1 MTDTLN
7 DISLAPSLLTEDA
20 RPSGKLCEDV
30 EVYELDP
37 DVYIAVVEAELGK
50 AGVVNKNER
59 IYQPEEFIREN
70 MRLAARLSDEFVD
83 GELGHPRGGPTFDV
97 PARLLKVTTESTSPN
112 TATAIG
118 TFGILATQT
127 GRDVLTLYRA
137 GMPIGVSSR
146 GEGMLEEIIIEE
158 DGPYAEMNP
167 DYVGRSV
174 NLVKSF
180 SLDRYDLVRVPSAG
194 THLYNP
200 GGSNVSTE
208 SVEAVIMAKPSK
220 ADEMVESKVNTEVD
234 QETASI
240 APAEAAQA
248 VLESDPLYGLND
260 AQKGVLLKIVN
271 SITVAEDANESDL
284 VKEIASLRE
293 QMMVD
298 RHRTTLNE
306 AEFKRLNEEIAS
318 LREERDE
325 RQLQDRLA
333 TATVDA
339 TAEKR
344 FGAIVS
350 EQLSALIAES
360 VIRTVEGVEKHAHR
374 LFAMLES
381 ANAPVVAPV
390 EQEAQDVQEDVEV
403 AVEEAAA
410 ELPAGLDEDTYNS
423 LKALMVRD
431 RARIGG

>member
-1 MTDTLN
+1 MSDTIQDTHL
-7 DISLAPSLLTEDA
+7 SPALLTEDA
-20 RPSGKLCEDV
+20 SPAAKLCEDV
-30 EVYELDP
+30 ELYELDP

-50 AGVVNKNER
+50 AGIVNRNER

-70 MRLAARLSDEFVD
+70 MRLASRLADEFVD

-97 PARLLKVTTESTSPN
+97 PARLLKVTTESAAPN
-112 TATAIG
+112 TATALG

-146 GEGMLEEIIIEE
+146 GEGVLEEITIDEG
-158 DGPYAEMNP
+158 GPYADLNP
-167 DYVGRSV
+167 EYVGRAV
-174 NLVKSF
+174 NLVQSF

-200 GGSNVSTE
+200 GGANVSTE
-208 SVEAVIMAKPSK
+208 SVEAFIMAKPSK
-220 ADEMVESKVNTEVD
+220 ADSMVESEVKTEVD
-234 QETASI
+234 QKAAGI

-248 VLESDPLYGLND
+248 VLESDPLSGLND

-271 SITVAEDANESDL
+271 SITVAEDADESDL

-306 AEFKRLNEEIAS
+306 AEFKRLNEEIAT
-318 LREERDE
+318 LREEREE
-325 RQLQDRLA
+325 RQLQDHLA
-333 TATVDA
+333 QATEDA

-344 FGAIVS
+344 FGAIVN
-350 EQLSALIAES
+350 EQLTALIGES

-390 EQEAQDVQEDVEV
+390 EQEAQDVAEDVEAPV
-403 AVEEAAA
+403 AETAHD
-410 ELPAGLDEDTYNS
+410 LPAGLDEDTYNS